1 MGVRHGPLRR
11 HADILARDLHRER
24 FGAQARAMACL
35 ARMRRLIFAQLLA
48 HPRAFGLEQAAIE
61 VADHALERLVRRVT
75 AAPILE
81 GQLDGL
87 AAAAI
92 EDDELHL
99 TGQILPRSEEHTSE
113 LQSLMRISYS
123 VFC

>member
-1 MGVRHGPLRR
+1 
-11 HADILARDLHRER
+11 
-24 FGAQARAMACL
+24 MACL

-99 TGQILPRSEEHTSE
+99 TGPILPRRRQVEAIGFAETSE
-113 LQSLMRISYS
+113 HLHLLGRGR
-123 VFC
+123 VRFR